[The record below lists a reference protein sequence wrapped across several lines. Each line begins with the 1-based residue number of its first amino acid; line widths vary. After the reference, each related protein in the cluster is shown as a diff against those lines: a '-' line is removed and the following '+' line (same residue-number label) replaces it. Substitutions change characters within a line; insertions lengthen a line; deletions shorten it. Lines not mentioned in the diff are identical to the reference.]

1 MPARGKQYF
10 FISSLEKGLRILEL
24 LAEEQALTVSEAAR
38 HLDTNRAGSH
48 RFLAT
53 LRELGYVEK
62 DAEERYRL
70 TFRVVELGMKV
81 VNRHEILRIARP
93 YLLELSTA
101 FNETVNLGHFNG
113 KDILHL
119 DKIDSKEILRMDSE
133 IGSRAPA
140 YCTALGKAVLAN
152 LTEEE
157 LGRYLKSVRLKPQ
170 GPNTITS
177 RRQLRDEISKIRSRG
192 YAMDDEELAP
202 GLRCVSAPVFDH
214 TGRAFYAV
222 SVSGPVTRMT
232 AERIEGMQAEVAR
245 ICRQLSEKLGCAAP
259 GTAETDTSVAEI

>member
-1 MPARGKQYF
+1 MPAQGKQSF
-10 FISSLEKGLRILEL
+10 FIRSLEKGIRVLEL
-24 LAEEQALTVSEAAR
+24 LAEKQALTVSEAAR

-70 TFRVVELGMKV
+70 TFRVAELGMKV
-81 VNRHEILRIARP
+81 VNRHDILRVARP
-93 YLLELSTA
+93 YLLKLSEA

-113 KDILHL
+113 SDILHL

-140 YCTALGKAVLAN
+140 YCTALGKAVLAH

-157 LGRYLKSVRLKPQ
+157 LGDYLRGVRLRAQ
-170 GPNTITS
+170 GPKTITS
-177 RRQLRDEISKIRSRG
+177 RRKLREEIEQIRSRG
-192 YAMDDEELAP
+192 YALDDEELVT
-202 GLRCVSAPVFDH
+202 GLRCVASPVFDH
-214 TGRAFYAV
+214 TEKAMYAV
-222 SVSGPVTRMT
+222 SVSGPATRMT
-232 AERIEGMQAEVAR
+232 PERIESIHPQLTD
-245 ICRQLSEKLGCAAP
+245 ICRQLSEKLGYSFT
-259 GTAETDTSVAEI
+259 GEDR